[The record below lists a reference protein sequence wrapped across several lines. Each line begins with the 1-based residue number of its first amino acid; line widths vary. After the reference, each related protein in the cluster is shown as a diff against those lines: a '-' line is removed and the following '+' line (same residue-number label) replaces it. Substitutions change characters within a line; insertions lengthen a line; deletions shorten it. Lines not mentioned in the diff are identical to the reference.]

1 MSGGLSGKQSTATS
15 LSVSTLTSQAA
26 ASSTHLESGWI
37 LSKIMRCK
45 AFTSSNDW
53 SFEDSM
59 GKLNCTVTA
68 PHHQQF
74 HQYFE
79 LFAGNNLEKDNF
91 FPALTI
97 IVVMEDIVRHLS
109 FISDHKLLQVH
120 GHDPSVSYPP
130 RRSDHVFFH
139 KVSKSPLIGWVG
151 AAHTNDL

>member
-15 LSVSTLTSQAA
+15 LSVLTLTSQAA

-37 LSKIMRCK
+37 LFSKIMRCK

-79 LFAGNNLEKDNF
+79 LFAGNNLEKDDF
-91 FPALTI
+91 FAALTI
-97 IVVMEDIVRHLS
+97 IMLMEDIVRHLS
-109 FISDHKLLQVH
+109 FISDHKLL
-120 GHDPSVSYPP
+120 
-130 RRSDHVFFH
+130 
-139 KVSKSPLIGWVG
+139 
-151 AAHTNDL
+151 